1 MAYDSVVNAL
11 LTQMDGL
18 EEMNNVI
25 VFGMTNRR
33 ELIDPALLRPGR
45 QARVWDV

>member
-1 MAYDSVVNAL
+1 MAYDGVVNAL

-18 EEMNNVI
+18 QEIDNVV

-33 ELIDPALLRPGR
+33 ELIDAALLRPGR
-45 QARVWDV
+45 L